1 MNLKTFLIIFSF
13 FNVLIS
19 NSAELVQERYNHEF
33 FLISNS
39 EQFKIRK
46 DVTNIAFNLNQSL
59 GLSKFFDTSKIVDAR
74 WVKHEFEKDSTH
86 SEETIKTEDGHS
98 ISYSYFNRN
107 SDTVIIIGP
116 GFTNNKEK
124 MAPFVH
130 MFAKYDIVL
139 LNFRG
144 HGHSS
149 EIELSPLYKFMGIRT
164 NTTLGATE
172 EKDVFAVIQKLKK
185 EKEYKQVIGLGI
197 CYGAFILAKTEG
209 VAQASGLK
217 AFDKLILDGCW
228 LSLNNFINKIYDDPK
243 LIVNPQTGGAPNWLK
258 NLFKKDTTRCVCGW
272 ALKKILDFNNN
283 IDIRDYL
290 KHITI
295 PTMLFYGKDDLTISR
310 NDFEQ
315 IYNSINSTQKCAIIT
330 SNPHVHNHLRSKEF
344 YKMAVDIFIEND
356 INKFIELVRSQDK
369 LEKHVID
376 YMKKSIH
383 MSPTD
388 FLKPKKITVKKSNKN
403 YYIIGACIAA
413 ALILGYKYTN
423 Q

>member
-1 MNLKTFLIIFSF
+1 MSLKTFLIIFSF
-13 FNVLIS
+13 FNILIC
-19 NSAELVQERYNHEF
+19 NSAELAQERYDHEF
-33 FLISNS
+33 FLISES
-39 EQFKIRK
+39 EQFKISNY
-46 DVTNIAFNLNQSL
+46 VTNIAFNLNQSL
-59 GLSKFFDTSKIVDAR
+59 GLSKFFDTSKIVDAL
-74 WVKHEFEKDSTH
+74 WVKSEFEKDATH
-86 SEETIKTEDGHS
+86 SEESIKTQDGHS

-149 EIELSPLYKFMGIRT
+149 DIELSPLYKFMGIRS

-209 VAQASGLK
+209 VAQASGVK

-228 LSLNNFINKIYDDPK
+228 LSLNNFISKIYDDPK
-243 LIVNPQTGGAPNWLK
+243 LIVNPQAGGAPNWIK
-258 NLFKKDTTRCVCGW
+258 NLFKKETTRCLCGW
-272 ALKKILDFNNN
+272 ALKKMLDFNNN

-290 KHITI
+290 QHITI
-295 PTMLFYGKDDLTISR
+295 PTMLFYGKNDLTINR
-310 NDFEQ
+310 DDFEQ
-315 IYNSINSTQKCAIIT
+315 IYNSIKSTKKCALIT

-344 YKMAVDIFIEND
+344 YKMAVDIFIEN
-356 INKFIELVRSQDK
+356 NMAKFIELLNSSEK
-369 LEKHVID
+369 LEAHILD
-376 YMKKSIH
+376 NMKKNIH
-383 MSPTD
+383 MQPTG
-388 FLKPKKITVKKSNKN
+388 FLKPKKVEAKKSNKN
-403 YYIIGACIAA
+403 YYIIGACITA
-413 ALILGYKYTN
+413 ALILGYKYSN
-423 Q
+423 